1 MNRLIPVFRFWFVF
15 VLATPLITG
24 CVTDPDY
31 GQGPLSLSFRVKA
44 MFDEYSRLSNP
55 FAFAVSIDGNYA
67 GWTYCSQGVAGTG
80 CQATPHAAVSYCE
93 SASRGIPCKIYA
105 VGRNVVWQ
113 GGPVTLHPD
122 IAAAPPQG
130 APQSSGAIS
139 QYTRPIAVQWEGYS
153 DLISGTV
160 TLNENAS
167 GGKMA
172 MVLPRSEGDCQG
184 SYTFDNK
191 GGGSWAASCTNGLAA
206 SGDFEGFGNNKGSVG
221 KGTDSK
227 GRAVKFTIGAGQ
239 TQVKPTAS
247 NNAAA
252 SNIPQLFL
260 DADIQSCLKSCR
272 LGKHDCERHC
282 KCVIDR
288 VSQLSPSNYMG
299 LSNRIRN
306 ETMTK
311 DDLQFIGELASKC
324 Q

>member
-1 MNRLIPVFRFWFVF
+1 MDQRISASRFWLVVAFAAPF
-15 VLATPLITG
+15 ITG

-31 GQGPLSLSFRVKA
+31 GQGPLSLSYRVKA
-44 MFDEYSRLSNP
+44 NFDEYLRLSNP
-55 FAFAVSIDGNYA
+55 FTFAVSIDGNYS
-67 GWTYCSQGVAGTG
+67 GWTYCPQGVAGTG

-93 SASRGIPCKIYA
+93 SASRGIPCKVYA

-122 IAAAPPQG
+122 IAVSPPQT
-130 APQSSGAIS
+130 APQNSGAIS

-160 TLNENAS
+160 TLNENSS

-172 MVLPRSEGDCQG
+172 MVLPRNEGDCQG

-206 SGDFEGFGNNKGSVG
+206 SGTFEGFGKNKGSVG

-227 GRAVKFTIGAGQ
+227 GRAVKFTIGSE
-239 TQVKPTAS
+239 QVQAKQVTPNQSAS
-247 NNAAA
+247 
-252 SNIPQLFL
+252 SNIPPIFL
-260 DADIQSCLKSCR
+260 DADSQNCLKGCR
-272 LGKHDCERHC
+272 LEKQNCERYC
-282 KCVIDR
+282 KCMVDR
-288 VSQLSPSNYMG
+288 ISQLSPSSYMAM
-299 LSNRIRN
+299 SNRIKS

-311 DDLQFIGELASKC
+311 EDLQFVGELISKC